1 MRKISSLFLIALL
14 TLTMGAGT
22 VAAKPKDNNPGNGA
36 VTIPFKVNQTH
47 EYGGEWRCTGN
58 YVVNKN
64 RDRIHV
70 ECKVSD
76 VASLP
81 VGPGTYSSATHD
93 ISGFVGAYS
102 GEADRA
108 TGIAVPANWSQWSWT
123 VTVTANGNGSGHVS
137 GVAVLD

>member
-1 MRKISSLFLIALL
+1 MRTFLSLLFAALL
-14 TLTMGAGT
+14 TLTFTAGS
-22 VAAKPKDNNPGNGA
+22 VAAKPKDDNPGNGA
-36 VTIPFKVNQTH
+36 ITIPFKVNETH
-47 EYGGEWRCTGN
+47 QYGGEWRCTGN
-58 YVVNKN
+58 YVSNKN

-93 ISGFVGAYS
+93 VSNYVSDFSGQAEGV
-102 GEADRA
+102 
-108 TGIAVPANWSQWSWT
+108 TGIAMPGNWSDWSWT
-123 VTVTANGNGSGHVS
+123 VTIKATGNGSGHVS